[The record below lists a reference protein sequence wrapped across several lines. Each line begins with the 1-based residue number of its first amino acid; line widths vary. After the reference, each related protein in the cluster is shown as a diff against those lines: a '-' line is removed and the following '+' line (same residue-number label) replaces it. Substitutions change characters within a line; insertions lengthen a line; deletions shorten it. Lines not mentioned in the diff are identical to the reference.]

1 MQLIN
6 IEMSWARHRFQYC
19 FFWSEAWTLDKH
31 FLTTTLYICLIIT
44 RDSSHTEEHQ
54 KTPSRFSHVEKV
66 CSWSV
71 LHFDATT
78 LPPPW
83 TFLMCMCMLSLR
95 LNVLVQMWQTN
106 TLGTAACI
114 VRRWRDRLAFSVNS
128 ARHWLHLK
136 RPLRTFRAREALRSA
151 GRVAMSGTERR
162 AARSLV
168 LHWQTCQFWPGW
180 YWPITA
186 LNVTGKIMGT
196 KEERKKRIQNL
207 VLVLV
212 CSSPMS
218 TVCLLVL
225 NIAMLCT
232 QLCKGFRWNAASPPS
247 TQPQHTQN

>member
-1 MQLIN
+1 
-6 IEMSWARHRFQYC
+6 
-19 FFWSEAWTLDKH
+19 
-31 FLTTTLYICLIIT
+31 
-44 RDSSHTEEHQ
+44 
-54 KTPSRFSHVEKV
+54 
-66 CSWSV
+66 
-71 LHFDATT
+71 
-78 LPPPW
+78 
-83 TFLMCMCMLSLR
+83 
-95 LNVLVQMWQTN
+95 MWQTN

-168 LHWQTCQFWPGW
+168 LHWPTCQFWPDW

-196 KEERKKRIQNL
+196 KEDRKKRIQNL

-225 NIAMLCT
+225 NITMLCT

-247 TQPQHTQN
+247 TQPQHTELAAYMLFWPLCPSNAVATLKGEKKESPRKCVLQWGKWKHKAILTIFAKCKFKALTRTTYKQTTYLKCTSEFNWTSTIYTACSINKAV